1 MPRSARHPPS
11 RPLDTLADD
20 VAAVCGAEQL
30 GVLDRAHQVERLLSA
45 LGWNVSNPREMS
57 REYSRDD
64 DLVTLTLSVEGL
76 RSLLIRVRDRVDEGS
91 QHPPSVTTDWL
102 VTTNGLDWR
111 VARGTRQVPDESFR
125 LLDMSGSDRLQ
136 AYISKR
142 AHAYGLVERHDLRR
156 RLRAMLE
163 AEISR
168 ALDTAPEA
176 EKRLIARL
184 SDSSAGASGL
194 REVLAILLPA
204 EPVGTVSAAPPPAPS
219 RVPSALWL
227 SANTPGGDVVW
238 PEDATHMLLR
248 KGCASFIRYLSEG
261 HRVDL
266 LPGSVMLSA
275 TRSSFP
281 RYHRALRNDALVR
294 GYFVPDGALLRVVHP
309 YPVDTPSAAATLV
322 AGTVDNGWR
331 AWCDRAGMPIARP
344 DSPQRKRRP
353 TAHKSDRPETI
364 PPRLDNRDS

>member
-1 MPRSARHPPS
+1 MSRSARHPAS
-11 RPLDTLADD
+11 RSLDTLADD
-20 VAAVCGAEQL
+20 VAAVCGSGQL

-57 REYSRDD
+57 RNCSGDGHV
-64 DLVTLTLSVEGL
+64 VTFTLSVEGL
-76 RSLLIRVRDRVDEGS
+76 RSLLIRVSDGVDEAS
-91 QHPPSVTTDWL
+91 LHLPTATSDWL

-111 VARGTRQVPDESFR
+111 VASGTRQVPDESFR
-125 LLDMSGSDRLQ
+125 ISDTSGSDRLQ

-142 AHAYGLVERHDLRR
+142 AHTYGLVERHELRR
-156 RLRAMLE
+156 RLRATLE

-168 ALDTAPEA
+168 ALEAAPAA

-184 SDSSAGASGL
+184 SDSSAGAPGL
-194 REVLAILLPA
+194 GELLAILLPP
-204 EPVGTVSAAPPPAPS
+204 EPVGTASAAPPPARS
-219 RVPSALWL
+219 RGPHTLWL
-227 SANTPGGDVVW
+227 LANTPGGDIVW

-261 HRVDL
+261 QRIEL
-266 LPGSVMLSA
+266 LPGSVMLAA

-281 RYHRALRNDALVR
+281 RYHQALRTDALVR
-294 GYFVPDGALLRVVHP
+294 GYFVPDGVFLRVAHP

-331 AWCDRAGMPIARP
+331 AWCDRAGLPIARL
-344 DSPQRKRRP
+344 DSPPRKRRS
-353 TAHKSDRPETI
+353 TAHKRDRPEI
-364 PPRLDNRDS
+364 VPPRSDSSDS